1 MALVHNGIVE
11 NFQELKKALQKNHKF
26 KSETDTEVIV
36 HLIEDELKKNNFLEA
51 TRSAFNKLKGLNAI
65 AVLSADGQIIAAKN
79 GSPLVVGFGEKEYLL
94 ASDATAIL
102 PYTRKVVFLED
113 GEFAHLGNSGVRV
126 YSLKEKRRVKV
137 DIQKLDWKINKV
149 TTGKYAHFMIKEIYE
164 QPLVIRNVIGSLEG
178 SAGELAAA
186 IKKAKGKFFIASGT
200 AFHACLA
207 GTYLFSKIA
216 RDHVNTT
223 VASEFNYLEDFL
235 TPQSLVIALSQSGE
249 TIDVIEPLSRAKR
262 KGSKIASVVNAL
274 GSTIYRIGDI
284 KVLLGAGPEIAV
296 ASTKAYI
303 AKLAFL
309 ILVTYSLIVKVEEG
323 KRLLSE
329 AAIEV
334 ERLLRDENVK
344 KIKSI
349 SKILSKSEHIY
360 TIGRGVSY
368 PTALE
373 SALKIKEV
381 SYVHTE
387 GLAGGELKHGA
398 IALISKGTPCIVF
411 APTDETYE
419 AIISNATEIK
429 SRGGLIVGVGPKN
442 SQAFD
447 YWIQVRDVGEAS
459 LIPMVVPAQLF
470 GYYLAL
476 EKGLDPDK
484 PRNLAKAVTVK

>member
-1 MALVHNGIVE
+1 M
-11 NFQELKKALQKNHKF
+11 
-26 KSETDTEVIV
+26 
-36 HLIEDELKKNNFLEA
+36 
-51 TRSAFNKLKGLNAI
+51 
-65 AVLSADGQIIAAKN
+65 
-79 GSPLVVGFGEKEYLL
+79 
-94 ASDATAIL
+94 
-102 PYTRKVVFLED
+102 
-113 GEFAHLGNSGVRV
+113 
-126 YSLKEKRRVKV
+126 
-137 DIQKLDWKINKV
+137 
-149 TTGKYAHFMIKEIYE
+149 
-164 QPLVIRNVIGSLEG
+164 
-178 SAGELAAA
+178 
-186 IKKAKGKFFIASGT
+186 
-200 AFHACLA
+200 
-207 GTYLFSKIA
+207 
-216 RDHVNTT
+216 
-223 VASEFNYLEDFL
+223 
-235 TPQSLVIALSQSGE
+235 
-249 TIDVIEPLSRAKR
+249 
-262 KGSKIASVVNAL
+262 
-274 GSTIYRIGDI
+274 
-284 KVLLGAGPEIAV
+284 
-296 ASTKAYI
+296 
-303 AKLAFL
+303 

-411 APTDETYE
+411 APADETYE

-447 YWIQVRDVGEAS
+447 HWIQVKDVGAAS